1 MQEPEQGSM
10 NRLTSL
16 LSSILGRLRF
26 NAWAS
31 ILAFVTIMISI
42 VFFVV
47 HAIEEETEH
56 TYDRIA
62 KQASIVAQH
71 IAVTA
76 AGALVRNDY
85 PTLEDD
91 LRKTA
96 AISDLLNVHI
106 VNLDGKM
113 VAHIDNGVA
122 ALSEGPEHQKLA
134 LPSAAKVEILEDR
147 VSVWKPIE
155 ENGTRLGWV
164 QVDYGL
170 DEIYAFE
177 RRFVEDNLIDGIFVA
192 LFGGVL
198 FFILFLPMGRS
209 LQRGVDYASKLGTLM
224 GREVSLGIGPKDVR
238 DLERALNNTSKR
250 LKAMSSEQA
259 DTADFI
265 STVLDHAADAVIT
278 IDSLGL
284 IQTFN
289 PEAERLFGY
298 SEEEVYGRNLKVLM
312 PEPYRSA
319 HDGYLRRFMESG
331 ESHILNRRV
340 ELEGQHK
347 KGAIFSMEL
356 SVGQLLFQGESHF
369 VGTIRD
375 ITERKAT
382 ENALNQS
389 KESLAEAQHL
399 ARLSGWEWDIASDK
413 VSRDETTYHTI
424 GLGGLTELGTM
435 EDVLGSIHPDDQ
447 EYARE
452 SFRRALS
459 GEDSRFD
466 AQYRLVLP
474 NGESKTVHG
483 LGVVRRN
490 EAGEAVSVLGTVQ
503 DVTERSAMEDALRR
517 SERSMANAQR
527 VAGFGSW
534 EWDIRDGQ
542 VTWSDA
548 AYDIYGVNQAELE
561 PSYDVFIDCVHLDDR
576 AKVESTI
583 VDSFETGKAFFV
595 EHRIVGREG
604 KIKTVRTVG
613 EIEKNTAG
621 NPVKM
626 VGTVLDVTDYK
637 AAEEQKQQ
645 SQKMAAVGQLASGVA
660 HEFNNLLV
668 AIGGFAQMAVG
679 KTDDQ
684 DRVKMCLDE
693 IVTASDRAAEL
704 TNQLLTFSRK
714 RTSKPKTVKAD
725 DMVAGIQ
732 RLLGPLLGAKIA
744 LKMTLECK
752 EAHIRV
758 DPGLMSQAITNLAIN
773 ARDAMPD
780 GGTLTIATKII
791 GISPMTAKT
800 GDSGSGVHVCV
811 SVSDTGTGIDPAHL
825 PNLFEPFFT
834 TKEEGK
840 GTGLGLSMVYTT
852 ATESGGHIDVE
863 SELGKGTT
871 FNLYIPLAESEV
883 KILNDGKADQALR
896 EVSQFCALVVEDDK
910 AVRQLAVMALE
921 EVGYFV
927 LEAEDGEVAL
937 SMVRESIVRMDLI
950 VSDLEL
956 PGMGGVELVRAL
968 LDEDQYLKIVIMSG
982 YDIVE
987 EKDEIGR
994 PQYQGQPFLKKP
1006 FKPEALQKLAHDMVG
1021 VGQGDE

>member
-1 MQEPEQGSM
+1 MKEPEQGSM

-16 LSSILGRLRF
+16 LSSILGGLRF

-31 ILAFVTIMISI
+31 LLAFAAIMISI
-42 VFFVV
+42 AFFVA
-47 HAIEEETEH
+47 HTIEEEIAH

-62 KQASIVAQH
+62 RQASIVAQH

-76 AGALVRNDY
+76 TGALVRNDY
-85 PTLEDD
+85 PTLEKD
-91 LRKTA
+91 LHKTA
-96 AISDLLNVHI
+96 AIADVLNVHI
-106 VNLDGKM
+106 VTLDGEM
-113 VAHIDNGVA
+113 IAHIDNGVA
-122 ALSEGPEHQKLA
+122 VLSGGPKNQKRVP
-134 LPSAAKVEILEDR
+134 PSTAQTNVLEDR
-147 VSVWKPIE
+147 VSVWEPIE
-155 ENGTRLGWV
+155 ENGVRLGWV

-170 DEIYAFE
+170 EEVYAFE
-177 RRFVEDNLIDGIFVA
+177 RRFIRDNLVDGIFVA

-209 LQRGVDYASKLGTLM
+209 LQRGVDYASKLGM
-224 GREVSLGIGPKDVR
+224 MAGREISLGIGPKDVR

-250 LKAMSSEQA
+250 LRVMSSEQA

-284 IQTFN
+284 VQTFN
-289 PEAERLFGY
+289 PQAEKLFGY
-298 SEEEVYGRNLKVLM
+298 SEEEVYGKNLKVLM

-319 HDGYLRRFMESG
+319 HDGYLKRFMESG
-331 ESHILNRRV
+331 EARILNRRV

-347 KGAIFSMEL
+347 KGATFPIEL

-369 VGTIRD
+369 VGTVRD
-375 ITERKAT
+375 ITERKAYEDVLT
-382 ENALNQS
+382 RS
-389 KESLAEAQHL
+389 RESLSEAQRL
-399 ARLSGWEWDIASDK
+399 AGLSNWEWDIASDK
-413 VSRDETTYHTI
+413 IYRDEEIYQAI
-424 GLGGLTELGTM
+424 GLGDLTAISTM
-435 EDVLGSIHPDDQ
+435 QDLLKRIHPDD
-447 EYARE
+447 RE
-452 SFRRALS
+452 MAEDAFRRALS
-459 GEDSRFD
+459 GEDREFD
-466 AQYRLVLP
+466 AEYRIILEE
-474 NGESKTVHG
+474 GRTKAIHA
-483 LGVVRRN
+483 LGVVRRDD
-490 EAGEAVSVLGTVQ
+490 AGKPIWMLGSVQ
-503 DVTERSAMEDALRR
+503 DVSERNAMEDALRR
-517 SERSMANAQR
+517 SEKSMANAQR

-534 EWDIRDGQ
+534 EWDIRDGR

-548 AYDIYGVNQAELE
+548 AYEIYDVNQAELE
-561 PSYDVFIDCVHLDDR
+561 PSYDVFINCAHPDDR
-576 AKVESTI
+576 AKVEAAI

-604 KIKTVRTVG
+604 RIKTVRTVG

-626 VGTVLDVTDYK
+626 VGTVLDITDYK

-693 IVTASDRAAEL
+693 IITASDRAAEL

-714 RTSKPKTVKAD
+714 RTSEPKTVKAD
-725 DMVAGIQ
+725 DMVAGVQ

-744 LKMTLECK
+744 LKMTLDCK
-752 EAHIRV
+752 EAQIRV
-758 DPGLMSQAITNLAIN
+758 DPGLVSQAITNLAIN

-791 GISPMTAKT
+791 GIGPMVAKT

-825 PNLFEPFFT
+825 PKLFEPFFT

-871 FNLYIPLAESEV
+871 FNLYIPLAEGEAEV
-883 KILNDGKADQALR
+883 LDGGKGDQALR
-896 EVSQFCALVVEDDK
+896 EVNQFCALVVEDDK

-937 SMVRESIVRMDLI
+937 GMIRESIVRMDLI
-950 VSDLEL
+950 ISDLEL
-956 PGMGGVELVRAL
+956 PGVGGAELVRAL
-968 LDEDQYLKIVIMSG
+968 LSEDQHLKIIIMSG
-982 YDIVE
+982 YDIIE
-987 EKDEIGR
+987 EKDETGR
-994 PQYQGQPFLKKP
+994 SQYQGQPFLKKP
-1006 FKPEALQKLAHDMVG
+1006 FKPEALQKLAHDIVG
-1021 VGQGDE
+1021 VRQGDE